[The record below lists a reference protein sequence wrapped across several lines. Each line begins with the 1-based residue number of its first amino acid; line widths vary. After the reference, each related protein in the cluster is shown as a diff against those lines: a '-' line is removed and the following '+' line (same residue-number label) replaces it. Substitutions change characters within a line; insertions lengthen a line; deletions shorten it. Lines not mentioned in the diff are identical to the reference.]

1 MKTARGFFMAISRE
15 RRIEF
20 VRSFRGMLMR
30 TRRDFLTGLSAAAA
44 VLPFSGRAAGQSAT
58 PKPLPIGCHG
68 RPFSKFRL
76 SHDDLLDAIKS
87 AGFTSADMI
96 SAAPTAAARGG
107 PPAPAATAT
116 APAQRGPAAVTP
128 EMIAALKEKLAARGM
143 VSTVCSLSIQ
153 TGVPLADAIA
163 NARQQ
168 ITNAHSLGQTF
179 ALYLGLESEAQYI
192 HATTVLSDAAAFG
205 KERGVQIAI
214 KQHHGLNNTSGE
226 LVGWVRQ
233 VNHPN
238 FGIFHD
244 AGNVI
249 YYTGKDPVAQLEI
262 VGPYVLGVVAKDC
275 LGPHFMERQ
284 AGQPSFGS
292 SVPDPRGDEVM
303 IQFGTG
309 KVDFGGLFRKL
320 KSFGFNGP
328 VFVEGTAVAET
339 LAETVANARA
349 NREFLEKARTS

>member
-1 MKTARGFFMAISRE
+1 MDLQSLP
-15 RRIEF
+15 RRNFI
-20 VRSFRGMLMR
+20 
-30 TRRDFLTGLSAAAA
+30 TTSAAAA
-44 VLPFSGRAAGQSAT
+44 AALALPFSKRGAGQSMS
-58 PKPLPIGCHG
+58 KPWPIGCHG
-68 RPFSKFRL
+68 RPFSRFRL

-87 AGFTSADMI
+87 AGYTSADMI
-96 SAAPTAAARGG
+96 SAAPGAARGAS
-107 PPAPAATAT
+107 PAGAGAA

-128 EMIAALKEKLAARGM
+128 DMVAALKEKLVARGL

-168 ITNAHSLGQTF
+168 ITNAHSLGQKF

-192 HATTVLSDAAAFG
+192 HATKVLSDAAAFG

-214 KQHHGLNNTSGE
+214 KQHHGLNNTGGE

-249 YYTGKDPVAQLEI
+249 YYTGTDPVAQLEI
-262 VGPYVLGVVAKDC
+262 VGPYVIGVVAKDC

-303 IQFGTG
+303 IQFGAG
-309 KVDFGGLFRKL
+309 KVDFAGMFKKL
-320 KSFGFNGP
+320 KSIGFNGP

-349 NREFLEKARTS
+349 NREFLEKARTT